1 MSNIEEKKMPNDL
14 IVKGKVKSV
23 IQGVE
28 DDEVLIHY
36 HDTVTAGNGKKK
48 GYPKGKGEINAKI
61 SSLIFEQLE
70 RAGIQTHFIQSSG
83 PGIMRCK
90 KVDIIPIEVVVRNV
104 ADGSIVRETTIA
116 KDTVFSPPLI
126 EFYLKDDNKN
136 DPLLT
141 EDRLTVMGYNNL
153 RRIKQYAKETNVIV
167 SDLFRRIGITLVDF
181 KLEFGITTNGEIVV
195 ADEISPDGCR
205 LRNKE
210 TNMSMDKDLF
220 RKGEGDIIG
229 AYREIMEK
237 LIEIC

>member
-1 MSNIEEKKMPNDL
+1 MPNDL

>member
-181 KLEFGITTNGEIVV
+181 KLEFGTTIDEEIVV

>member
-1 MSNIEEKKMPNDL
+1 MSNIEEKKMLNEV

-23 IQGVE
+23 IQGMN

-70 RAGIQTHFIQSSG
+70 KKGIQTHFIQSSG

-90 KVDIIPIEVVVRNV
+90 KVAIIPIEVVVRNI
-104 ADGSIVRETTIA
+104 ADGSIVRETRIP
-116 KDTVFSPPLI
+116 KDTVFNPPLI

-141 EDRLTVMGYNNL
+141 EDRLSVMGYKNL
-153 RRIKQYAKETNVIV
+153 SLIKQYTRETNVIV
-167 SDLFRRIGITLVDF
+167 SDLFNRIGITLVDF
-181 KLEFGITTNGEIVV
+181 KLEFGKTVDGKIVV

-220 RKGEGDIIG
+220 RKGEGDIIS
-229 AYREIMEK
+229 AYSEIMEK

>member
-1 MSNIEEKKMPNDL
+1 MPNDL

-181 KLEFGITTNGEIVV
+181 KLEFGTTIDEEIVV

>member
-1 MSNIEEKKMPNDL
+1 MPNDL

-23 IQGVE
+23 IQGMN

-70 RAGIQTHFIQSSG
+70 SAGIQTHFIRSSG

-104 ADGSIVRETTIA
+104 ADGSIVRETTIS
-116 KDTVFSPPLI
+116 KDTVFSPPLV
-126 EFYLKDDNKN
+126 EFYLKDDDRN

-167 SDLFRRIGITLVDF
+167 SDLFRRIGIILVDF
-181 KLEFGITTNGEIVV
+181 KLEFGTTTDGKIVV

>member
-1 MSNIEEKKMPNDL
+1 MPNDL

-23 IQGVE
+23 IQGMN

-61 SSLIFEQLE
+61 SSLIFSQLE

-104 ADGSIVRETTIA
+104 ADGSIVRETTIS
-116 KDTVFSPPLI
+116 KDTVFSPPLV
-126 EFYLKDDNKN
+126 EFYLKDDDRN

-167 SDLFRRIGITLVDF
+167 SDLFRRIGIILVDF
-181 KLEFGITTNGEIVV
+181 KLEFGTTTDGKIVV

>member
-1 MSNIEEKKMPNDL
+1 MPNDL

-210 TNMSMDKDLF
+210 TNVSMDKDLF

>member
-1 MSNIEEKKMPNDL
+1 MSNIEEKKMTNDL

-23 IQGVE
+23 IQGIN

-36 HDTVTAGNGKKK
+36 HDTVTAGNGRKK

-61 SSLIFEQLE
+61 SSLIFSQLE

-90 KVDIIPIEVVVRNV
+90 KVDIIPIEVVVRNI

-167 SDLFRRIGITLVDF
+167 SDLFRRIGITLIDF